1 MTSVPNTAHPDLHL
15 RERTAAI
22 PGGEL
27 WYWDTGGDG
36 PPVVL
41 LHSGTG
47 SALSWPGQQAAF
59 AEAGYRVIGYSRR
72 GHYRSSAAS
81 PGAPGSGAGDLA
93 ALVSALEL
101 ESFHAVAVAAGG
113 IYAADF
119 ALGHTA
125 ALRSLVIAGSVM
137 GIADGDWQA
146 RLQAL
151 QFPGFR
157 DLPHDFLELG
167 PSYRAENAHGL
178 AEWRRIHE
186 LAYNGG
192 EMVIQDVVNEITWV
206 TLGRLAPP
214 VLLIAGGADL
224 YVPPPAMREV
234 AARIP
239 GAQLVVMP
247 GAGHSAPWERPDD
260 FNRAVLG
267 FIGRVE
273 AARA

>member
-1 MTSVPNTAHPDLHL
+1 MTEIH
-15 RERTAAI
+15 EGTAAI

-59 AEAGYRVIGYSRR
+59 AAAGYRVVGYSRR
-72 GHYRSSAAS
+72 GHYRSRSSAET
-81 PGAPGSGAGDLA
+81 PGRGADDLA
-93 ALVSALEL
+93 ALASVLDL
-101 ESFHAVAVAAGG
+101 GPFHAVAVAAGG

-119 ALGHTA
+119 ALGHPA
-125 ALRSLVIAGSVM
+125 GLRSLVIAGSVM
-137 GIADGDWQA
+137 GISDADWQA

-151 QFPGFR
+151 QFPGFS
-157 DLPHDFLELG
+157 DLPHDFRELG
-167 PSYRAENAHGL
+167 PSYRAAEPSGL

-192 EMVIQDVVNEITWV
+192 QMVIQDLAHEITWA
-206 TLGRLAPP
+206 TLGRLALP

-224 YVPPPAMREV
+224 YVPPPAMRQV
-234 AARIP
+234 ADHIP
-239 GAQLVVMP
+239 AAQLMVMSDV
-247 GAGHSAPWERPDD
+247 GHCAPWERPQE
-260 FNRAVLG
+260 FNRAVLA
-267 FIGRVE
+267 FLDSVE
-273 AARA
+273 ATRG

>member
-1 MTSVPNTAHPDLHL
+1 MTEV
-15 RERTAAI
+15 REGKAAI

-41 LHSGTG
+41 LHAGTG
-47 SALSWPGQQAAF
+47 SALSWPDQRAAF
-59 AEAGYRVIGYSRR
+59 AEAGYRVVGYSRR

-81 PGAPGSGAGDLA
+81 PEAPGSGADDLA
-93 ALVSALEL
+93 ALASVLDL
-101 ESFHAVAVAAGG
+101 GPFHAVAVAAGG
-113 IYAADF
+113 IFAADF
-119 ALGHTA
+119 ALGHPA

-137 GIADGDWQA
+137 GIADADWQA
-146 RLQAL
+146 RLGAL
-151 QFPGFR
+151 RFPGFR

-167 PSYRAENAHGL
+167 PTYRAENPDGL

-192 EMVIQDVVNEITWV
+192 EMVVQDISNEITWAS
-206 TLGRLAPP
+206 LGGLAPP
-214 VLLIAGGADL
+214 VLLIVGGADL
-224 YVPPPAMREV
+224 YVPPPVMREA

-247 GAGHSAPWERPDD
+247 DAGHCAQWEQPEE

-273 AARA
+273 AART

>member
-1 MTSVPNTAHPDLHL
+1 MTGV
-15 RERTAAI
+15 REGKAAI

-47 SALSWPGQQAAF
+47 SALSWPGQQTAF

-72 GHYRSSAAS
+72 GHYRSSA
-81 PGAPGSGAGDLA
+81 PPPEVPGSGADDLA
-93 ALVSALEL
+93 ALASALEL
-101 ESFHAVAVAAGG
+101 GPFHAVAVAAGG

-119 ALGHTA
+119 ALGHPA

-137 GIADGDWQA
+137 GITDADWQA
-146 RLQAL
+146 RLDAL

-157 DLPHDFLELG
+157 GLPHDFLELG
-167 PSYRAENAHGL
+167 PSYRAENPDGL
-178 AEWRRIHE
+178 TEWRRIHE

-192 EMVIQDVVNEITWV
+192 EMVIQHVTNDITWA

-234 AARIP
+234 AAHIP

-247 GAGHSAPWERPDD
+247 DVGHSAPWERPEE

-267 FIGRVE
+267 FLGRVE
-273 AARA
+273 AART

>member
-1 MTSVPNTAHPDLHL
+1 M
-15 RERTAAI
+15 
-22 PGGEL
+22 
-27 WYWDTGGDG
+27 
-36 PPVVL
+36 
-41 LHSGTG
+41 
-47 SALSWPGQQAAF
+47 
-59 AEAGYRVIGYSRR
+59 
-72 GHYRSSAAS
+72 
-81 PGAPGSGAGDLA
+81 
-93 ALVSALEL
+93 
-101 ESFHAVAVAAGG
+101 VAVVAGG

-119 ALGHTA
+119 ALGHPE
-125 ALRSLVIAGSVM
+125 ALRGLVIAGSVM
-137 GIADGDWQA
+137 GIADADWRA
-146 RLQAL
+146 RLKSL
-151 QFPGFR
+151 QFRGFR

-167 PSYRAENAHGL
+167 PSYRAENAEGL

-192 EMVIQDVVNEITWV
+192 EMVIQDVVNEITWG

-239 GAQLVVMP
+239 GAQLVVIP
-247 GAGHSAPWERPDD
+247 DAGHSAPWERPEE

-267 FIGRVE
+267 FIGHVE